1 MIPQNPDM
9 LLSFINMK
17 LRDEFDS
24 FSELCDVL
32 DLDRNE
38 IEQKLA
44 NAGYVYNEQ
53 LNQFK

>member
-17 LRDEFDS
+17 LRDEFES
-24 FSELCDVL
+24 FDELCDVL
-32 DLDRNE
+32 DLDRDE

-44 NAGYVYNEQ
+44 DAGYKFNEQ

>member
-24 FSELCDVL
+24 FYELCDVL

>member
-9 LLSFINMK
+9 LLSYINMK

-32 DLDRNE
+32 DIDREE

-44 NAGYVYNEQ
+44 DAGYTYNEQ

>member
-24 FSELCDVL
+24 FSELCNVL
-32 DLDRNE
+32 DLDITE

-44 NAGYVYNEQ
+44 DAGYFYNEE